1 MALSSFHKEQ
11 HAYTVELLV
20 ACPCTRHAIC
30 HSGEERVGCAGSGVY
45 VCIARLL
52 RKRWSGLLLTC
63 EDRLAVLS
71 RRTAVFAQIDQTRVW
86 YAMRRYD
93 HVSVRL
99 TECNKR
105 IYCGWEILVCICYIL
120 LIL

>member
-20 ACPCTRHAIC
+20 ACPCTWHAIC

-86 YAMRRYD
+86 YAMRRYVY
-93 HVSVRL
+93 VSVRL

-105 IYCGWEILVCICYIL
+105 IYIVAGRYWYVSVVFY
-120 LIL
+120 